1 LSKVRSSKTGIDGVF
16 SMGVSNADLGRL
28 LGRQMRRDY
37 DASLPE
43 GPLPDD
49 LGRLIE
55 KLQAAT
61 RSRCA
66 DEKR

>member
-1 LSKVRSSKTGIDGVF
+1 MEGIF
-16 SMGVSNADLGRL
+16 STGVSNADLGRL
-28 LGRQMRRDY
+28 LGRQLRRDY

-55 KLQAAT
+55 KLQAAA
-61 RSRCA
+61 RARCA
-66 DEKR
+66 DQKR

>member
-1 LSKVRSSKTGIDGVF
+1 
-16 SMGVSNADLGRL
+16 MGVSNADLGRL